1 MCLALALAATNGI
14 PGVEGKETPLD
25 FPIAGV
31 VAICPLTDL
40 TYDFRRKKYNSY
52 KTRIWDAE
60 TRTGDPIF
68 TDSHGNLLKDQMD
81 RQERI
86 RSYTGGGNLKDELLS
101 PLWAKSFEGLPPIL
115 LCVTHRFTHQAR

>member
-1 MCLALALAATNGI
+1 MNGSNAVHVLAASKIIVAPSSDQVSYSGCD
-14 PGVEGKETPLD
+14 VLKSRY
-25 FPIAGV
+25 IA
-31 VAICPLTDL
+31 P
-40 TYDFRRKKYNSY
+40 
-52 KTRIWDAE
+52 E